1 MIVHSSKPLF
11 KNSLNAFV
19 PLCPL
24 PVERRQAERVRIL
37 LLYPSGLEMFSW
49 FLVEKL
55 QCQASDKSR
64 RETILPFLQRTTKL
78 CFVKKV
84 FTPNSSRFPFKE
96 GVKPFK

>member
-24 PVERRQAERVRIL
+24 PVKRRQAERVRIL
-37 LLYPSGLEMFSW
+37 LLYPRGLEMFSW
-49 FLVEKL
+49 FLAEKL
-55 QCQASDKSR
+55 QRQASDKSH
-64 RETILPFLQRTTKL
+64 RETFLQCATML
-78 CFVKKV
+78 SFVKKV
-84 FTPNSSRFPFKE
+84 FAPNSSRFPFKE